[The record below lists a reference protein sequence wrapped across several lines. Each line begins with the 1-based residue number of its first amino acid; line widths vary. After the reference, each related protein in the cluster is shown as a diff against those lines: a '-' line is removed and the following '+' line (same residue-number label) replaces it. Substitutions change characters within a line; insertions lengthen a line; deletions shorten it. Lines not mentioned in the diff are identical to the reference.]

1 MDEGGY
7 GNAKENVQHDRFGGG
22 RVHVGC
28 GISFHPRTPLQ
39 AFQYANLPGTLMLL
53 FSLLWSGAAVKNKQP
68 EVFQHDNARAHT
80 SRATK
85 DFLKL
90 QGINVMN

>member
-28 GISFHPRTPLQ
+28 GISFHPRTPLH

-53 FSLLWSGAAVKNKQP
+53 FSLFWSGDAVKHK
-68 EVFQHDNARAHT
+68 ELELFQHDNAWAHT
-80 SRATK
+80 ART
-85 DFLKL
+85 
-90 QGINVMN
+90 I